1 MSEKEEKIFETF
13 GKVIP
18 TLSESEKSYLLG
30 LGEGMVAV
38 KAGLGKR
45 VDEEEKMPAFSQ
57 AG

>member
-38 KAGLGKR
+38 KAGQSKR
-45 VDEEEKMPAFSQ
+45 ANDEERMPA
-57 AG
+57 